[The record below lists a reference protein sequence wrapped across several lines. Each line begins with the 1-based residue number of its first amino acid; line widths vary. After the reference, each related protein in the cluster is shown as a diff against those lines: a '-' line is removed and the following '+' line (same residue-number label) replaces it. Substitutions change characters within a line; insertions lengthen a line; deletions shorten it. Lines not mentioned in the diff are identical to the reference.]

1 MDGMTSLFGDVPALR
16 SRSPRAAMR
25 DRQPDDE
32 IIVVGFAGGG
42 GTCEGIRMALGRS
55 PDEAL
60 NHDEDAVSMHAANH
74 PETRHWCQNIWRAE
88 PAEVA
93 AGRPIG
99 LAWFSPDCTHFS
111 KAKGGVPRKKHI
123 RDLAWI
129 AVAYAKLPRHIR
141 PRVLMLEN
149 VEEFQTWGPLTD
161 AGHPCPD
168 RRGHTFAAWVA
179 ELRRLGYRVEWR
191 ESRACIYGA
200 PTIRKRLAV
209 IARCDARPIAWPAAT
224 HGAPDDP
231 EVLAGR
237 LLPFRTAASHVIDW
251 SIPCPSI
258 FLTRE
263 EARAIG
269 VKRPLEV
276 NTLRRI
282 FAGLKRYVIDHANPF
297 IIPVTHGG
305 DSRTH
310 PIHEPLRTVTT
321 ANGGEF
327 ALVAPALIQT
337 GYGERAGQAPRALD
351 PHQPLG
357 TVVAGGGKH
366 AVVAPYL
373 SRQFGASVGHGAEE
387 PCGTVTAGGG
397 GKSALVM
404 PWMVQRDTGVV
415 GHPIDSPTSTILNTG
430 SHQMLAA
437 AHLMKLYG
445 TCRDGLH
452 PDQPMPTV
460 TSGGGRGGGHVAAV
474 RAFLTKYYGEG
485 GQDQDCRD
493 PLHTVPTKARF
504 GLVTVAGEPWQIVDI
519 GMRMLTPRELFR
531 AQGFPDDYAIDYGHD
546 GRRFSKAAQIRMCGN
561 SVSPP
566 WAAAHVAANV
576 PELARRSAAVRA
588 TLSAA
593 TAQAT

>member
-1 MDGMTSLFGDVPALR
+1 MDGILFDLPAHG
-16 SRSPRAAMR
+16 P
-25 DRQPDDE
+25 RQPSPDE

-60 NHDEDAVSMHAANH
+60 NHDEDAVSMHRANH
-74 PETRHWCQNIWRAE
+74 PETNHWCQNIWQAS
-88 PAEVA
+88 PADVA
-93 AGRPIG
+93 RGRPIG

-123 RDLAWI
+123 RDLAWVV
-129 AVAYAKLPRHIR
+129 VAYAKLPMRIR

-149 VEEFQTWGPLTD
+149 VEEFVTWGPLTE

-168 RRGHTFAAWVA
+168 RRGHTFREWVG

-191 ESRACIYGA
+191 ESRACTYGA

-209 IARCDARPIAWPAAT
+209 IARCDGRPIVWLAAT
-224 HGAPDDP
+224 HGPATSP
-231 EVLAGR
+231 EVLAGA
-237 LLPFRTAASHVIDW
+237 LLPYRTAARDVIDW

-258 FLTRE
+258 FLMKE
-263 EARAIG
+263 EAKLLK
-269 VKRPLEV
+269 VKRPLEE

-282 FAGLKRYVIDHANPF
+282 FAGLRRYVIEHADPF

-305 DSRTH
+305 
-310 PIHEPLRTVTT
+310 
-321 ANGGEF
+321 
-327 ALVAPALIQT
+327 
-337 GYGERAGQAPRALD
+337 
-351 PHQPLG
+351 
-357 TVVAGGGKH
+357 GGGKH
-366 AVVAPYL
+366 AVIAPYL
-373 SRQFGASVGHGAEE
+373 SRQFGQSVGHGADE
-387 PCGTVTAGGG
+387 PSATVTAGGG

-404 PWMVQRDTGVV
+404 PWMVQHNTGAV
-415 GHPIDSPTSTILNTG
+415 GHSVDGPTSTILNAG

-437 AHLMKLYG
+437 ASLMKLYG
-445 TCRDGLH
+445 TCRDGQH

-460 TSGGGRGGGHVAAV
+460 TAGGSHVAEV

-504 GLVTVAGEPWQIVDI
+504 GLVTVAGSAWQIVDI

-531 AQGFPDDYAIDYGHD
+531 AQGFPDSYVIDRGHD

-566 WAAAHVAANV
+566 WAAAHVLANV
-576 PELARRSAAVRA
+576 LELARSAPAV
-588 TLSAA
+588 AA
-593 TAQAT
+593 E

>member
-1 MDGMTSLFGDVPALR
+1 MDGLLFDLPPAL
-16 SRSPRAAMR
+16 SRRRALREPSP
-25 DRQPDDE
+25 DE
-32 IIVVGFAGGG
+32 IIIVGFAGGG

-60 NHDEDAVSMHAANH
+60 NHDEDAVSMHKANH
-74 PETRHWCQNIWRAE
+74 PETRHWCQNIWQAE

-99 LAWFSPDCTHFS
+99 FAWFSPDCTHFS
-111 KAKGGVPRKKHI
+111 KAKGGVPRKKNI

-129 AVAYAKLPRHIR
+129 VVAYAKLPLHIR
-141 PRVLMLEN
+141 PRVIQLEN

-161 AGHPCPD
+161 AGHPCPE
-168 RRGHTFAAWVA
+168 RKGETFRDWVA
-179 ELRRLGYRVEWR
+179 ELRRLGYTVEWR
-191 ESRACIYGA
+191 ESRASIYGA

-209 IARCDARPIAWPAAT
+209 IARCDGRPIVWPVPT
-224 HGAPDDP
+224 HGAPNDS
-231 EVLAGR
+231 EVLGGW
-237 LLPFRTAASHVIDW
+237 LLPYRTAASHVIDW

-258 FLTRE
+258 FLTPE
-263 EARAIG
+263 EARVLR
-269 VKRPLEV
+269 VKRPLEA

-282 FAGLKRYVIDHANPF
+282 FAGLKRYVIDHGNPF

-305 DSRTH
+305 DSRAH
-310 PIHEPLRTVTT
+310 AIHDPLRTVTT

-327 ALVAPALIQT
+327 ALVAPTMVQT
-337 GYGERAGQAPRALD
+337 GYGEREGQAPRALD
-351 PHQPLG
+351 IQQPLG

-373 SRQFGASVGHGAEE
+373 AGLAHGDSGGRRTY
-387 PCGTVTAGGG
+387 PPTDPLTTVQAQGGNQ
-397 GKSALVM
+397 AVVM
-404 PWMVQRDTGVV
+404 PWMVQQNTGVV
-415 GHPIDSPTSTILNTG
+415 GHPIDNPTSTILNTG

-445 TCRDGLH
+445 TCKDGLH

-460 TSGGGRGGGHVAAV
+460 TTSGGRGGGHIAEV

-493 PLHTVPTKARF
+493 PLHTIPTKARF
-504 GLVTVAGEPWQIVDI
+504 GLVTVHGEPWQIVDI

-531 AQGFPDDYAIDYGHD
+531 AQGFSDSYIIDLGHD

-566 WAAAHVAANV
+566 WAAAHIAANV
-576 PELARRSAAVRA
+576 PEMARVAQPIPTPAAE
-588 TLSAA
+588 
-593 TAQAT
+593 

>member
-1 MDGMTSLFGDVPALR
+1 MDGLLFDLPPPR
-16 SRSPRAAMR
+16 SRRAPHREPSP
-25 DRQPDDE
+25 DE
-32 IIVVGFAGGG
+32 IIIVGFAGGG
-42 GTCEGIRMALGRS
+42 GTCEGIKLALGRS

-60 NHDEDAVSMHAANH
+60 NHDEDAVSMHTVNH
-74 PETRHWCQNIWRAE
+74 PETRHWCQNIWQAE
-88 PAEVA
+88 PAAVA

-129 AVAYAKLPRHIR
+129 VVAYAKLPRHIR
-141 PRVLMLEN
+141 PRVIMLEN
-149 VEEFQTWGPLTD
+149 VEEFVTWGPLTE

-168 RRGHTFAAWVA
+168 RRGHTFAEWVR
-179 ELRRLGYRVEWR
+179 ELRRLGYQVEWR

-209 IARCDARPIAWPAAT
+209 IARCDGRPIVWPEPT
-224 HGAPDDP
+224 HGPATDP

-237 LLPFRTAASHVIDW
+237 LLPYRTAATDVIDW

-258 FLTRE
+258 FLTPE
-263 EARAIG
+263 EARALR
-269 VKRPLEV
+269 VKRPLEE

-282 FAGLKRYVIDHANPF
+282 FAGLKRYVIDHPHPF

-305 DSRTH
+305 DTRSH
-310 PIHEPLRTVTT
+310 PVTEALRTITT

-327 ALVAPALIQT
+327 ALVAPYLA
-337 GYGERAGQAPRALD
+337 GCGGRAGQSPPKAADD
-351 PHQPLG
+351 PVNTATTKADQVL
-357 TVVAGGGKH
+357 
-366 AVVAPYL
+366 VAPYL
-373 SRQFGASVGHGAEE
+373 STYYGPKRDGEVRGGAADGLL
-387 PCGTVTAGGG
+387 GTQTTENRHAV
-397 GKSALVM
+397 VM
-404 PWMVQRDTGVV
+404 PWMIQQNTGVV
-415 GHPIDSPTSTILNTG
+415 GHHVEGPTSTILNTG

-452 PDQPMPTV
+452 PGQPMPTI
-460 TSGGGRGGGHVAAV
+460 TAGGDRGGGHVAEV

-485 GQDQDCRD
+485 GTDQDARD

-504 GLVTVAGEPWQIVDI
+504 GLVTVHGEPWQIVDI

-531 AQGFPDDYAIDYGHD
+531 AQGFPDSYVIDRGHD

-576 PELARRSAAVRA
+576 PEMARGGLAFRQIQAAE
-588 TLSAA
+588 
-593 TAQAT
+593 

>member
-1 MDGMTSLFGDVPALR
+1 MDGMLFDLAPVPDRPRRAPPVR
-16 SRSPRAAMR
+16 AHYRQHREPSP
-25 DRQPDDE
+25 DE
-32 IIVVGFAGGG
+32 IIIVGFAGGG

-60 NHDEDAVSMHAANH
+60 NHDEDAVSMHMANH
-74 PETRHWCQNIWRAE
+74 PETRHWCQNIWQAE
-88 PAEVA
+88 PALVA

-99 LAWFSPDCTHFS
+99 FAWFSPDCTHFS

-123 RDLAWI
+123 RDLAWVV
-129 AVAYAKLPRHIR
+129 VAYAKLPPHIR
-141 PRVLMLEN
+141 PRVIQLEN
-149 VEEFQTWGPLTD
+149 VEEFVTWGPLTED
-161 AGHPCPD
+161 GHPCPD

-179 ELRRLGYRVEWR
+179 ELRRLGYTVEWR

-209 IARCDARPIAWPAAT
+209 IARCDGRPIVWPAPT

-231 EVLAGR
+231 EVMACR
-237 LLPFRTAASHVIDW
+237 LLPYRTAADIIDW

-258 FLTRE
+258 FLTPE

-269 VKRPLEV
+269 VRRPLQEA
-276 NTLRRI
+276 TLRRI
-282 FAGLKRYVIDHANPF
+282 FAGLRRRVIGHPRPF
-297 IIPVTHGG
+297 IIPVTHSG
-305 DSRTH
+305 DLRSYS
-310 PIHEPLRTVTT
+310 IHDALRTVTT

-327 ALVAPALIQT
+327 ALVAP
-337 GYGERAGQAPRALD
+337 
-351 PHQPLG
+351 
-357 TVVAGGGKH
+357 
-366 AVVAPYL
+366 YL
-373 SRQFGASVGHGAEE
+373 ARQFGNSVGHGADE
-387 PCGTVTAGGG
+387 PSGSVMAGGG

-404 PWMVQRDTGVV
+404 PWMIQQNTGAV
-415 GHPIDSPTSTILNTG
+415 GHPIDVPTSTILNTG

-445 TCRDGLH
+445 TCQHG
-452 PDQPMPTV
+452 QPADYPTPTV
-460 TSGGGRGGGHVAAV
+460 TAGGGHIAEV

-504 GLVTVAGEPWQIVDI
+504 GLVTVHGIVDI

-531 AQGFPDDYAIDYGHD
+531 AQGFPDTYEIERGHD
-546 GRRFSKAAQIRMCGN
+546 GRKFSKAKQIRMCGN

-566 WAAAHVAANV
+566 WAAAHIAANV
-576 PELARRSAAVRA
+576 PEMARFAQPLPTQAAE
-588 TLSAA
+588 
-593 TAQAT
+593 

>member
-1 MDGMTSLFGDVPALR
+1 MDGLLFDLPTTSRIHREP
-16 SRSPRAAMR
+16 SP
-25 DRQPDDE
+25 DE
-32 IIVVGFAGGG
+32 IIIVGFAGGG

-60 NHDEDAVSMHAANH
+60 NHDEDAVSMHMANH
-74 PETRHWCQNIWRAE
+74 PDTHHWCQNIWQAE
-88 PAEVA
+88 PALVA
-93 AGRPIG
+93 NGRPIG

-111 KAKGGVPRKKHI
+111 KAKGGVPRKKNI

-129 AVAYAKLPRHIR
+129 VVAYAKLPRHLR
-141 PRVLMLEN
+141 PRVIMLEN
-149 VEEFQTWGPLTD
+149 VEEFQTWGPLTEE
-161 AGHPCPD
+161 GHPCPD
-168 RRGHTFAAWVA
+168 RRGQTFAAWVA
-179 ELRRLGYRVEWR
+179 ELRRLGYTVEWR
-191 ESRACIYGA
+191 ESRASVYGA

-209 IARCDARPIAWPAAT
+209 IARCDGRPIVWPAPT
-224 HGAPDDP
+224 HGAPDGP

-258 FLTRE
+258 FLTKE
-263 EARAIG
+263 EARALRI
-269 VKRPLEV
+269 KRPLEA

-282 FAGLKRYVIDHANPF
+282 FAGLKRYVVNHPNPF
-297 IIPVTHGG
+297 IIPLTHQG
-305 DSRTH
+305 DARTY
-310 PIHEPLRTVTT
+310 PLDEPLRTIT
-321 ANGGEF
+321 AAHRGE
-327 ALVAPALIQT
+327 LALI
-337 GYGERAGQAPRALD
+337 APHIMKYRND
-351 PHQPLG
+351 SVGHGIDEPLH
-357 TVVAGGGKH
+357 TVTCSHSDYHPGGAAPL
-366 AVVAPYL
+366 AVVAPFL

-404 PWMVQRDTGVV
+404 PWMVQQNTGVV

-437 AHLMKLYG
+437 AHLTKLYG

-460 TSGGGRGGGHVAAV
+460 TAGGGHIAEV

-493 PLHTVPTKARF
+493 PLHTIPTKARF
-504 GLVTVAGEPWQIVDI
+504 GLVTVHGEPFQIVDI

-531 AQGFPDDYAIDYGHD
+531 AQGFPDSYVIDRGHD
-546 GRRFSKAAQIRMCGN
+546 GRTFSKAAQIRMCGN

-566 WAAAHVAANV
+566 WAAAHIAANV
-576 PELARRSAAVRA
+576 PEMARFAKPLPVQAAE
-588 TLSAA
+588 
-593 TAQAT
+593 

>member
-1 MDGMTSLFGDVPALR
+1 MDGMTSLFGDIPALR

-32 IIVVGFAGGG
+32 IIVVGFSGGG
-42 GTCEGIRMALGRS
+42 GTCEGVRIALGRS

-74 PETRHWCQNIWRAE
+74 PETRHWCQNIWQAE
-88 PAEVA
+88 PALVA

-111 KAKGGVPRKKHI
+111 KAKGGAPRKKHI

-141 PRVLMLEN
+141 PRVIMLEN
-149 VEEFQTWGPLTD
+149 VEEFVTWGPLTE

-168 RRGHTFAAWVA
+168 RRGHTFREWVA

-200 PTIRKRLAV
+200 PTIRKRLEV
-209 IARCDARPIAWPAAT
+209 IARCDGRPIVWPAAT

-237 LLPFRTAASHVIDW
+237 LLPYRTAADIIDW

-263 EARAIG
+263 EARALR
-269 VKRPLEV
+269 VKRPLET

-282 FAGLKRYVIDHANPF
+282 FAGLKRYVIDHADPF

-305 DSRTH
+305 DARAHAVTD
-310 PIHEPLRTVTT
+310 PLRTITT

-337 GYGERAGQAPRALD
+337 GYGERTGQAPRALD

-404 PWMVQRDTGVV
+404 PWMIQQNTGLIGRD
-415 GHPIDSPTSTILNTG
+415 IEEPTSTILNTG

-445 TCRDGLH
+445 TCKDGLH

-460 TSGGGRGGGHVAAV
+460 TAGGNRGGGHVAAV

-531 AQGFPDDYAIDYGHD
+531 AQGFPDSYVIDRGHD

-576 PELARRSAAVRA
+576 PELARRNAAVRA
-588 TLSAA
+588 AKLMEA
-593 TAQAT
+593 